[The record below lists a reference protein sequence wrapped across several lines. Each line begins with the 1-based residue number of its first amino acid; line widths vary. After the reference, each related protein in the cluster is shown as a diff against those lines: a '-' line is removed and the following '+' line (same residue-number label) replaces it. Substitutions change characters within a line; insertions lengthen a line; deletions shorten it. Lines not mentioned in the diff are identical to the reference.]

1 MGWKFSYDGALAAV
15 DSQFQLGVLLMRQ
28 PMGVMGAEPGGARA
42 GEALLETWGRESG
55 QGFLPFEPVD
65 GEIGDEALIE
75 VGPRLHQHS

>member
-1 MGWKFSYDGALAAV
+1 
-15 DSQFQLGVLLMRQ
+15 
-28 PMGVMGAEPGGARA
+28 MGVMGAEPGGARA